1 MAIIGATRLS
11 SSDTSKQSSGQ
22 TFEKAAGL
30 VFVAV
35 YLGLFALAALT
46 MANVRNLPWGE
57 KWILIAILAALP
69 FLAVRL
75 LHSILADFEDN
86 NTFNIINGNATV
98 QLCMAI
104 IEEFII
110 TIFFL
115 AAGLAA
121 PSLKSVRSGVEEV

>member
-1 MAIIGATRLS
+1 M
-11 SSDTSKQSSGQ
+11 
-22 TFEKAAGL
+22 
-30 VFVAV
+30 AV

-75 LHSILADFEDN
+75 LYSILVDFEDN

-98 QLCMAI
+98 QLCMAV

-121 PSLKSVRSGVEEV
+121 PSLKSVRRGVEEV

>member
-1 MAIIGATRLS
+1 M
-11 SSDTSKQSSGQ
+11 
-22 TFEKAAGL
+22 
-30 VFVAV
+30 
-35 YLGLFALAALT
+35 
-46 MANVRNLPWGE
+46 
-57 KWILIAILAALP
+57 IAILAALP

-75 LHSILADFEDN
+75 LYSILADFEDN

-98 QLCMAI
+98 QLCMAV

-121 PSLKSVRSGVEEV
+121 PSLKSVRSGVEEIPLNSKDLRDPSTTDCSVPAAQRAFTGSQVV